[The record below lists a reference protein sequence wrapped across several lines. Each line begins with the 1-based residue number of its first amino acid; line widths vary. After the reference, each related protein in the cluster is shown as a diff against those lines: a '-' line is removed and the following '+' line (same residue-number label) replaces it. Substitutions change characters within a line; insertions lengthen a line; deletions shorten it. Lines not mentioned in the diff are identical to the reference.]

1 MNFKHNRFFY
11 WLYKLQ
17 KIYKNKK
24 PNFHYAEFAEDIMV
38 NRILKKFKKGFYV
51 DIGAYHPFK
60 GSLTYN
66 LYNRNWHGM
75 NLDISKYIN

>member
-1 MNFKHNRFFY
+1 M
-11 WLYKLQ
+11 YKIQ

-24 PNFHYAEFAEDIMV
+24 PNYHYAEFAEDVMI
-38 NRILKKFKKGFYV
+38 NRIFNNISSGFYV

-66 LYNRNWHGM
+66 LYK
-75 NLDISKYIN
+75 L